1 MDFAYYFHYCK
12 NLKFEDRP
20 DYSSLKSL
28 FFDLLMQQ
36 ESSNPM
42 AYPEF
47 TFEWFEDAQE
57 EKEEEGDLLS
67 LINNTK
73 NDGSVTPKKKTMFDL
88 DSNKMIEHGDEI
100 TPNPSSNRHKDGE
113 DLINFKDNNSNPSKY
128 AGDINNFSSFANNKD
143 SYSFNRHDFLN
154 IVGGGGEKPK
164 EEPKLQKLRTIKQ
177 EDDDEKKEKDEDN
190 WSEKSSGREKKKTSE
205 ESKILF

>member
-36 ESSNPM
+36 EQSNPM

-57 EKEEEGDLLS
+57 EKEEEGDLIS

-73 NDGSVTPKKKTMFDL
+73 NDGSTTPKKKAMFDL

-100 TPNPSSNRHKDGE
+100 TPNPNSTRHKDGE

-128 AGDINNFSSFANNKD
+128 AGDINNFTSFANNKD
-143 SYSFNRHDFLN
+143 SSSFNKFDFLN
-154 IVGGGGEKPK
+154 IVGGGEKEKPK
-164 EEPKLQKLRTIKQ
+164 EEPKIQKLRTIKQ
-177 EDDDEKKEKDEDN
+177 EEDDDKKDDN
-190 WSEKSSGREKKKTSE
+190 WSEKSSGREDKKVTA
-205 ESKILF
+205 ESKILFK